1 MDSLIG
7 IVLAGGKSSR
17 MGQDKGML
25 KIGKDTWAEIAY
37 SKLKFFSI
45 PVYVSINKN
54 QEGGYG
60 HYFQNSTLIEDTFPI
75 GGPLKG
81 ILSAHH
87 QFPDKDL
94 MVLSCDMP
102 LMNLS
107 VLYRLFDNYLFFKNK
122 FDFFSYSLN
131 ERFEPLCSIYT
142 SSGLKKIES
151 DYLENKLR
159 ENSPQAILKAGTTK
173 VLTVPVGDKEYFT
186 NFNYPSQVE
195 LMLKE
200 NIKLELF

>member
-7 IVLAGGKSSR
+7 IILCGGKSSR

-25 KIGKDTWAEIAY
+25 KLGKDTWAEIAY

-54 QEGGYG
+54 QEVAYNQC
-60 HYFQNSTLIEDTFPI
+60 FQKSILIEDDFPV

-87 QFPDKDL
+87 KFPEKDL
-94 MVLSCDMP
+94 LILSCDMP

-107 VLYRLFDNYLFFKNK
+107 VLYRLFDNYLFFKTK

-142 SSGLKKIES
+142 SSGLKNIETEC
-151 DYLENKLR
+151 LENKLR
-159 ENSPQAILKAGTTK
+159 ENSPQALLKSGNTK
-173 VLTVPVGDKEYFT
+173 ILTVPSGSEEYFT

-195 LMLKE
+195 LKLKE
-200 NIKLELF
+200 NVKLEVY